1 MKLIEWQ
8 DSYSV
13 GINIIDEQHKKL
25 FAWINDL
32 YTAIDAKKDEEALD
46 NILGHL
52 LDYVKFHFSTEEK
65 YFEEFDYFNKAEHKD
80 EHREYTEKINNF
92 IEERRNNKS
101 FLSFEVLDF
110 LEDWIISHVL
120 VSDKKYV
127 KCFHDHGLN

>member
-8 DSYSV
+8 DSYGV

-25 FAWINDL
+25 FAWINEL
-32 YTAIDAKKDEEALD
+32 YRAINENKDEEV
-46 NILGHL
+46 LGKTLEHL
-52 LDYVKFHFSTEEK
+52 LDYVNFHFTTEEE
-65 YFEEFDYFNKAEHKD
+65 YFEQFDYFQKSEHKD
-80 EHREYTEKINNF
+80 EHREYTEKIKNF
-92 IEERRNNKS
+92 IEERQNNKN

-127 KCFHDHGLN
+127 KCFHDHGL